1 MERVD
6 LLEMS
11 HQCLTVR
18 IMGADRESHHWQGTF
33 DEIGRPL
40 SQTTFVVLD
49 LETTGSSPSV
59 GAGITEIGAVKVR
72 GGEIIGE
79 FQTLINPG
87 GPIPAFITILTG
99 ITQSMVALAPSIE
112 EVFPAFLEFMG
123 PHQENVL
130 VAHNAPFDIG
140 FLKAAAANQ
149 GYPWPRYQILD
160 TARLARQV
168 LLRDEVINCKL
179 GTLARFFRT
188 ETSPNHRALDDAK
201 ATVDV
206 LHGLLERVGSF
217 GVTTFDELKGFSTR
231 ITSAQRD
238 KKHFVSMIPDAP
250 GVYIFRGPKNEPLY
264 VGTSRNLKSRVRTYF
279 TASET
284 RKRIQEMIAMAD
296 HIDTITCA
304 TIIEAQVRELRLISE
319 NRPPYNRRSKKQEKA
334 TWVKVVA
341 KPSPRFSTVRGSNL
355 ITDSINWI
363 GPFSGKDDASLALK
377 AINLCLVTPI
387 DFDKNDVRPIVSKLN
402 EKMYALALDE
412 KFEDAAAIR
421 NQLGS
426 LLRGVSRGTRIRA
439 LTRIPELVAA
449 QPIAL
454 NGVNGWEFVCIRY
467 GRLAGSASSTPGV
480 DISHTITSLVVSAE
494 VVPDGNSILPASTYE
509 EVEILLSYLESE
521 GIRLVSLEGE
531 WSSPVFG
538 AGSARHELE
547 KLRNRNQEAANFWVS
562 SIQRASR

>member
-1 MERVD
+1 
-6 LLEMS
+6 MS
-11 HQCLTVR
+11 LQSLTVPFMR
-18 IMGADRESHHWQGTF
+18 ADRDTHHWQATF
-33 DEIGRPL
+33 EDIGRPL

-112 EVFPAFLEFMG
+112 EAFPAFLEFMG
-123 PHQENVL
+123 PHEENVL

-149 GYPWPRYQILD
+149 EYPWPKYQILD

-168 LLRDEVINCKL
+168 LLRDEVNNCKL
-179 GTLARFFRT
+179 ATLARFFRA
-188 ETSPNHRALDDAK
+188 ETSPTHRALDDAR

-217 GVTTFDELKGFSTR
+217 GVTTLEELKGFSTR

-238 KKHFVSMIPDAP
+238 KKHFVSAVPDAP

-284 RKRIQEMIAMAD
+284 RKRIQEMIAVAD

-304 TIIEAQVRELRLISE
+304 TVVEAQVRELRLISE
-319 NRPPYNRRSKKQEKA
+319 NRPPYNRRSKAQEKA
-334 TWVKVVA
+334 TWAKVVE
-341 KPSPRFSTVRGSNL
+341 KPIPRFALVRGSDMIN
-355 ITDSINWI
+355 DGVNWI
-363 GPFSGKDDASLALK
+363 GPFSGKEDAGFALD
-377 AINLCLVTPI
+377 AIHRCLENPI
-387 DFDKNDVRPIVSKLN
+387 DFNKNDLREIVATLNVRMS
-402 EKMYALALDE
+402 ELALDE
-412 KFEDAAAIR
+412 KFEEAAIVR

-426 LLRGVSRGTRIRA
+426 LLRGVSRGTRIRS
-439 LTRIPELVAA
+439 LTRIRELVAV
-449 QPIAL
+449 QPISH
-454 NGVNGWEFVCIRY
+454 NGISGWEFVCIRY
-467 GRLAGSASSTPGV
+467 GRLAGSAISTPGI
-480 DISHTITSLVVSAE
+480 DISHTIASLIASAE
-494 VVPDGNSILPASTYE
+494 VVTDSESILPASTYE
-509 EVEILLSYLESE
+509 EVEKLLTYLESE
-521 GIRLVSLEGE
+521 GVRLVSVVGE

-538 AGSARHELE
+538 AGAARFELE
-547 KLRNRNQEAANFWVS
+547 KLRARDQEAANFWVS
-562 SIQRASR
+562 ATQRASK

>member
-1 MERVD
+1 
-6 LLEMS
+6 
-11 HQCLTVR
+11 
-18 IMGADRESHHWQGTF
+18 MGADKESHHWQATF
-33 DEIGRPL
+33 DDIGRPL

-72 GGEIIGE
+72 GGEVIGE

-149 GYPWPRYQILD
+149 EYLWPKYQILD

-238 KKHFVSMIPDAP
+238 KKHFVSAIPDAP

-284 RKRIQEMIAMAD
+284 RKRIQEMIAVAD
-296 HIDTITCA
+296 HIDTIVCA
-304 TIIEAQVRELRLISE
+304 TVLEAQVRELRLISE
-319 NRPPYNRRSKKQEKA
+319 NRPQYNRRSKAQEKA
-334 TWVKVVA
+334 TWAKVVE
-341 KPSPRFSTVRGSNL
+341 KPATRFSLVRGSEL
-355 ITDSINWI
+355 INDSVNWI
-363 GPFSGKDDASLALK
+363 GPFSGNEEAGLAID
-377 AINLCLVTPI
+377 AINYCLETPT
-387 DFDKNDVRPIVSKLN
+387 DFDKGDVRPIVSKLN
-402 EKMYALALDE
+402 EKMHALAQDE
-412 KFEDAAAIR
+412 KFEEAAAVR

-426 LLRGVSRGTRIRA
+426 FVRGVSRGTRIRS
-439 LTRIPELVAA
+439 LTNISELVAA
-449 QPIAL
+449 QPISH
-454 NGVNGWEFVCIRY
+454 NGVSGWEFVCIRY
-467 GRLAGSASSTPGV
+467 GRLAGSASSTPGI
-480 DISHTITSLVVSAE
+480 DISHTIASLVASAE
-494 VVPDGNSILPASTYE
+494 VVSGGDSILPASTYE
-509 EVEILLSYLESE
+509 EVEKLLNYLENE
-521 GIRLVSLEGE
+521 GVRLVSIDGE

-538 AGSARHELE
+538 AGSARYELE
-547 KLRNRNQEAANFWVS
+547 RLRNRDQEAANFWVS
-562 SIQRASR
+562 ATQRASR

>member
-1 MERVD
+1 
-6 LLEMS
+6 
-11 HQCLTVR
+11 
-18 IMGADRESHHWQGTF
+18 MGASSENHHWQATF
-33 DEIGRPL
+33 DDIGRPL
-40 SQTTFVVLD
+40 SETTFVVLD
-49 LETTGSSPSV
+49 LETTGSSPAT

-72 GGEIIGE
+72 GGEVIGE

-99 ITQSMVALAPSIE
+99 ITQSMVAPAPSIE
-112 EVFPAFLEFMG
+112 EVFPAFLEFLG

-140 FLKAAAANQ
+140 FLKASAANQ
-149 GYPWPRYQILD
+149 NYLWPKYQILD

-179 GTLARFFRT
+179 GTLAQFFRT

-238 KKHFVSMIPDAP
+238 KKHFVNMIPEAP

-284 RKRIQEMIAMAD
+284 RKRMHEMIAVAD
-296 HIDTITCA
+296 HIDTIVCA
-304 TIIEAQVRELRLISE
+304 TVIEAQVRELRLISE
-319 NRPPYNRRSKKQEKA
+319 KRPQYNRRSKAQEKA
-334 TWVKVVA
+334 TWA
-341 KPSPRFSTVRGSNL
+341 KLVEKPYPRFSTVRGSEL
-355 ITDSINWI
+355 INDSATWI
-363 GPFSGKDDASLALK
+363 GPFSGSEDAGLALDAINHCLETPEDFNKDD
-377 AINLCLVTPI
+377 
-387 DFDKNDVRPIVSKLN
+387 VREIVAKLN
-402 EKMYALALDE
+402 EKMNSLALDE
-412 KFEDAAAIR
+412 KFEEAAAVR

-426 LLRGVSRGTRIRA
+426 FARGVSRGARIRS

-449 QPIAL
+449 QRISH
-454 NGVNGWEFVCIRY
+454 NDVNTWEFVCIRY
-467 GRLAGSASSTPGV
+467 GKLAGSASSTPGI
-480 DISHTITSLVVSAE
+480 DIAHTIASLIASAE
-494 VVPDGNSILPASTYE
+494 VVENKDSILPASTYE
-509 EVEILLSYLESE
+509 EVEKLLSYLESE

-538 AGSARHELE
+538 AGSARYELE
-547 KLRNRNQEAANFWVS
+547 KIRNRDQEATNFWVS
-562 SIQRASR
+562 STQRASR

>member
-1 MERVD
+1 MEASS
-6 LLEMS
+6 EN
-11 HQCLTVR
+11 
-18 IMGADRESHHWQGTF
+18 HHWQATF
-33 DEIGRPL
+33 DDIGRPL
-40 SQTTFVVLD
+40 SETTFVVLD
-49 LETTGSSPSV
+49 LETTGSSPAT

-72 GGEIIGE
+72 GGEVIGE

-99 ITQSMVALAPSIE
+99 ITQSMVAPAPSIE
-112 EVFPAFLEFMG
+112 EVFPAFLEFLG

-140 FLKAAAANQ
+140 FLKASAVNQ
-149 GYPWPRYQILD
+149 NYLWPKYQILD

-179 GTLARFFRT
+179 ATLAQFFRT
-188 ETSPNHRALDDAK
+188 DTSPNHRALDDAK

-238 KKHFVSMIPDAP
+238 KKHFVNTIPEVP

-264 VGTSRNLKSRVRTYF
+264 VGTSWNLKSRVRTYF

-284 RKRIQEMIAMAD
+284 RKRMHEMIAVAD
-296 HIDTITCA
+296 HIDTIVCA
-304 TIIEAQVRELRLISE
+304 TVIEAQVRELRLISE
-319 NRPPYNRRSKKQEKA
+319 KRPQYNRRSKAQEKA
-334 TWVKVVA
+334 TWA
-341 KPSPRFSTVRGSNL
+341 KLVEKPYPRFSTVRGNDL
-355 ITDSINWI
+355 INDSVNWI
-363 GPFSGKDDASLALK
+363 GPFSGSEDASLALD
-377 AINLCLVTPI
+377 AINHCLESPE
-387 DFDKNDVRPIVSKLN
+387 DFDKDDVREIVTKLN
-402 EKMYALALDE
+402 ERMNALALNE
-412 KFEDAAAIR
+412 KFEEAAAVR

-426 LLRGVSRGTRIRA
+426 FARGVSRGARIRA

-449 QPIAL
+449 QRISHSDI
-454 NGVNGWEFVCIRY
+454 NTWEFVCIRY
-467 GRLAGSASSTPGV
+467 GRLVGSASSTPGI
-480 DISHTITSLVVSAE
+480 DISHTIASLIASAE
-494 VVPDGNSILPASTYE
+494 VVENKDSILPASTYE
-509 EVEILLSYLESE
+509 EVEKLLSYLESE

-538 AGSARHELE
+538 AGAARYELE
-547 KLRNRNQEAANFWVS
+547 KIRNRDLGAQDY
-562 SIQRASR
+562 

>member
-1 MERVD
+1 
-6 LLEMS
+6 
-11 HQCLTVR
+11 
-18 IMGADRESHHWQGTF
+18 MGADRESHHWQATF
-33 DEIGRPL
+33 DDIGRPL

-112 EVFPAFLEFMG
+112 EAFPAFLEFMG

-149 GYPWPRYQILD
+149 EYLWPKYHILD

-179 GTLARFFRT
+179 ATLARFFRA

-217 GVTTFDELKGFSTR
+217 GVTTLDELKGFSTR
-231 ITSAQRD
+231 ITPAQRE
-238 KKHFVSMIPDAP
+238 KKHFVSSIPDAP

-264 VGTSRNLKSRVRTYF
+264 VGTSRNLKSRIRTYF

-284 RKRIQEMIAMAD
+284 RKRIQEMIAVAD
-296 HIDTITCA
+296 HVDTLVCA

-319 NRPPYNRRSKKQEKA
+319 NRPQYNRRSKAQEKA
-334 TWVKVVA
+334 TWAKVIN
-341 KPSPRFSTVRGSNL
+341 KPAPRFSLVRGSEL
-355 ITDSINWI
+355 INDSLNWI
-363 GPFSGKDDASLALK
+363 GPFSGKEEAGL
-377 AINLCLVTPI
+377 AINAINHCIDSPT
-387 DFDKNDVRPIVSKLN
+387 DFDKKDVRAIVSKLN
-402 EKMYALALDE
+402 EKMHALAIDE
-412 KFEDAAAIR
+412 KFEEATAVR

-426 LLRGVSRGTRIRA
+426 FLRGVSRGTRIRS
-439 LTRIPELVAA
+439 LTSIPELVAA
-449 QPIAL
+449 QQISH
-454 NGVNGWEFVCIRY
+454 NGLTGWEFVCIRY
-467 GRLAGSASSTPGV
+467 GRLAGSASSTPGI
-480 DISHTITSLVVSAE
+480 DISHTITSLVACSE
-494 VVPDGNSILPASTYE
+494 VVADGDSILPASTYE
-509 EVEILLSYLESE
+509 EVEILLSYLECE
-521 GIRLVSLEGE
+521 GIRLVSVEGE

-538 AGSARHELE
+538 AGAARYELE
-547 KLRNRNQEAANFWVS
+547 KLRNRDQEAANFWVS
-562 SIQRASR
+562 ATQRASR

>member
-1 MERVD
+1 
-6 LLEMS
+6 
-11 HQCLTVR
+11 
-18 IMGADRESHHWQGTF
+18 MGARENHHWQATF
-33 DEIGRPL
+33 DDIGRPL
-40 SQTTFVVLD
+40 SETTFVVLD
-49 LETTGSSPSV
+49 LETTGSSPAT

-72 GGEIIGE
+72 GGQVIGE

-99 ITQSMVALAPSIE
+99 ITQSMVAPAPSIE
-112 EVFPAFLEFMG
+112 EVFPAFLEFLG

-140 FLKAAAANQ
+140 FLKASATNQ
-149 GYPWPRYQILD
+149 NYLWPKYQILD
-160 TARLARQV
+160 TARLARHV

-179 GTLARFFRT
+179 ATLAQFFRT
-188 ETSPNHRALDDAK
+188 HTSPNHRALDDAK

-238 KKHFVSMIPDAP
+238 KKHFVNAIPEAP

-284 RKRIQEMIAMAD
+284 RKRMHEMIAVAD
-296 HIDTITCA
+296 HIDTIVCA
-304 TIIEAQVRELRLISE
+304 TVIEAQVRELRLISE
-319 NRPPYNRRSKKQEKA
+319 KRPQYNRRSKAQEKA
-334 TWVKVVA
+334 TWA
-341 KPSPRFSTVRGSNL
+341 KLVEKPYPRFSTVRGSEL
-355 ITDSINWI
+355 INDSAVWI
-363 GPFSGKDDASLALK
+363 GPFSGNEDASLALD
-377 AINLCLVTPI
+377 AINHCLETPE
-387 DFDKNDVRPIVSKLN
+387 DFNKDDVRKIVAKLN
-402 EKMYALALDE
+402 ERMNALALDE
-412 KFEDAAAIR
+412 KFEEAAAVR

-426 LLRGVSRGTRIRA
+426 FVRGVSRGARIRS

-449 QPIAL
+449 QRISHNDA
-454 NGVNGWEFVCIRY
+454 NTWEFVCIRY
-467 GRLAGSASSTPGV
+467 GRLAGSASSTPGI
-480 DISHTITSLVVSAE
+480 DISHTIASLIASAE
-494 VVPDGNSILPASTYE
+494 VVENRDSILPASTYE
-509 EVEILLSYLESE
+509 EVEKLLSYLESE
-521 GIRLVSLEGE
+521 GIRLVCLNGE

-538 AGSARHELE
+538 AGSARYELE
-547 KLRNRNQEAANFWVS
+547 KIRNRDQEATNLWVS